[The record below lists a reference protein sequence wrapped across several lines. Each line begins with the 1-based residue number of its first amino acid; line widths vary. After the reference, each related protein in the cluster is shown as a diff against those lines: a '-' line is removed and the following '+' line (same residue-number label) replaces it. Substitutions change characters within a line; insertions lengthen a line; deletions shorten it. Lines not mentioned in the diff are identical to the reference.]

1 MIAFP
6 LPHFLQEAWY
16 SGLTELSLGFPGD
29 TDSKESVCNVGDPGL
44 ILGLG
49 RYPGEENGN
58 TIQHSC
64 LENSMEREAWWLQ
77 SIQSQRVGLH

>member
-6 LPHFLQEAWY
+6 RPHFLQEAWY

-49 RYPGEENGN
+49 RYPGERIGYP
-58 TIQHSC
+58 
-64 LENSMEREAWWLQ
+64 LQ
-77 SIQSQRVGLH
+77 YS